1 MLNVRGESTWIGARN
16 IGTLRR
22 SAKTMAITIDDLPF
36 ARHVPV
42 NETEQIRITSDILNA
57 LDQHRACCLGFAV
70 GSWTANSQGQSLLAS
85 FARGEHVVC
94 NHGHFHRALTDMT
107 LGEFEQDLLR
117 SHAQLSRWMGDRRY
131 FRFPYLRMGRSRTHT
146 ARVLAILAKHR
157 YANVPVTIDLEDW
170 RFDDQYRQALLE
182 PTYSGAQRII
192 QKYSDYIQTTIE
204 YFDTLA
210 RLKLRRSPHHLF
222 LLHANRLNGDSLSA
236 TLRIIRNNGW
246 DFIHPLDA
254 LADPIYAKESK
265 YHGRSG
271 VSWLYHI

>member
-1 MLNVRGESTWIGARN
+1 MRGESTWIGARN

-157 YANVPVTIDLEDW
+157 YANVPVTIDL
-170 RFDDQYRQALLE
+170 RI
-182 PTYSGAQRII
+182 GA
-192 QKYSDYIQTTIE
+192 STTN
-204 YFDTLA
+204 TA
-210 RLKLRRSPHHLF
+210 RRCLNQPIPAPKELF
-222 LLHANRLNGDSLSA
+222 RNILTIFKRLSNTS
-236 TLRIIRNNGW
+236 T
-246 DFIHPLDA
+246 P
-254 LADPIYAKESK
+254 
-265 YHGRSG
+265 
-271 VSWLYHI
+271 